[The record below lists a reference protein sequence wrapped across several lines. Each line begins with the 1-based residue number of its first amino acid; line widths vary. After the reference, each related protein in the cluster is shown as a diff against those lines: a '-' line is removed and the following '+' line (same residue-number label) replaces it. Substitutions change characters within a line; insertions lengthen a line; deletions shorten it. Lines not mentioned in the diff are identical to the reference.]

1 MRRVVVTGIGVVSA
15 VGLTAAEFFDS
26 LIHARSGV
34 GEITQIPTDEMG
46 VKVAA
51 EVKGFDPS
59 AHFTTKQVG
68 LLDRF
73 AQFALVAAREAMADS
88 GFSPTEAECDR
99 FGVAIGTSFGG
110 MGTLEAGYERV
121 YGERNLRL
129 HPLTIPRIMYNAA
142 ASQISMFF
150 SARGPILAIS
160 TACASGAQAIGW
172 AFHQIRYGYAEAM
185 LAGGADAPITFG
197 VMKAWEALRVL
208 ASGRGDP
215 TRACRPF
222 SRDREGLVVGE
233 GAAVLLLEEYERA
246 RARGARLYAELVGY
260 GTSADASHITD
271 PSVEGP
277 ARAMQAALAEA
288 GLAPEDVDYINAH
301 GTATKVN
308 DRIET
313 EAIKL
318 VFGSHARRLAI
329 SSTKALHGH
338 TMGAAGAIEFAAACL
353 ALRHGIIPPTAHY
366 TEPDPECDLDYVPN
380 RAREQKLEVVLSNS
394 FAFGGINAVLI
405 ARRVS

>member
-1 MRRVVVTGIGVVSA
+1 MRRVVVTGLGVISA
-15 VGLTAAEFFDS
+15 VGQTAEEFFEN
-26 LIHARSGV
+26 LVRARSGV
-34 GEITQIPTDEMG
+34 GEITRFPTEALT

-51 EVKGFDPS
+51 EVKAFDPS
-59 AHFTTKQVG
+59 AHFTTKEMG

-73 AQFALVAAREAMADS
+73 TQFALVAARQALADA
-88 GFSPTEAECDR
+88 GFSPTEAEHER

-110 MGTLEAGYERV
+110 MTTLEAGYERL

-142 ASQISMFF
+142 ASHLSMFF

-172 AFHQIRYGYAEAM
+172 AYQQIKYGAADVM

-233 GAAVLLLEEYERA
+233 GAAVLLLEDYERA
-246 RARGARLYAELVGY
+246 RARGARIYAEIVGY
-260 GTSADASHITD
+260 GTSADAGHITD
-271 PSVEGP
+271 PSIEGP
-277 ARAMQAALAEA
+277 ARALRAALAEA
-288 GLAPEDVDYINAH
+288 EIAPEEVDYINAH
-301 GTATKVN
+301 GTATKAN

-313 EAIKL
+313 EVIKL
-318 VFGSHARRLAI
+318 IFGAHARRVAI
-329 SSTKALHGH
+329 SSTKAVHGH
-338 TMGAAGAIEFAAACL
+338 AMGAAGAIEFVAALL

-380 RAREQKLEVVLSNS
+380 CAREQPLRVVLSNS
-394 FAFGGINAVLI
+394 FAFGGINAVLV
-405 ARRVS
+405 ARRV

>member
-15 VGLTAAEFFDS
+15 VGLTAGEFFDN
-26 LIHARSGV
+26 LVHARSGV
-34 GEITQIPTDEMG
+34 GEITQIPTDGMA
-46 VKVAA
+46 VTVAA

-68 LLDRF
+68 MLDRF
-73 AQFALVAAREAMADS
+73 AQFAVVAAREAMADA
-88 GFSPTEAECDR
+88 GFSPTEVEADR
-99 FGVAIGTSFGG
+99 FGVAIGTAFGG
-110 MGTLEAGYERV
+110 MGTLDAGYERL
-121 YGERNLRL
+121 YGERNPRL

-172 AFHQIRYGYAEAM
+172 AFHQIKYGSADVM

-215 TRACRPF
+215 ARACRPF

-246 RARGARLYAELVGY
+246 RARGARLYAEIVGY
-260 GTSADASHITD
+260 GTSSDAGHITD

-277 ARAMQAALAEA
+277 ARAMRAALAEA

-301 GTATKVN
+301 GTATKAN

-313 EAIKL
+313 DAIKL
-318 VFGSHARRLAI
+318 VFGAHARRLAI

-338 TMGAAGAIEFAAACL
+338 TMGAAGALEFAAALL
-353 ALRHGIIPPTAHY
+353 ALQRGIIPPTAHY

-380 RAREQKLEVVLSNS
+380 RAREQTLEVVLSNS
-394 FAFGGINAVLI
+394 FAFGGINAVLV